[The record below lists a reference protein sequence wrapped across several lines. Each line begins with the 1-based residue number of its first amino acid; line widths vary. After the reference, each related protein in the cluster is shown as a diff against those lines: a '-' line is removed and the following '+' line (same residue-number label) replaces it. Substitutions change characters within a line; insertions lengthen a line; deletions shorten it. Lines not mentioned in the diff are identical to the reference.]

1 MCTHTHFR
9 HYFALWYGFLL
20 DSSYGSWKLWRIW
33 TYCNTI
39 DRISPLLYQYAN
51 METGSYS
58 PSSQNI
64 LYWQI
69 LDTRKNNK
77 KVSTLLLKT
86 LSAGSQFKRDL
97 IQCSLI
103 TTVICFHADLKQERI
118 FLFLVQCLKRFRKRT
133 IGDCTF
139 FVSTLIVQLIVISQL
154 EFKLNQIPVSL
165 RFTFQ
170 MNPWNALWTSSI
182 SPWARLTTPS
192 TKHFNFLQCY
202 LTLQR
207 CMFCFNRH
215 LVCQYNAPPDTFLFH
230 QFSHIKFD
238 KNVIRLF

>member
-1 MCTHTHFR
+1 M
-9 HYFALWYGFLL
+9 
-20 DSSYGSWKLWRIW
+20 
-33 TYCNTI
+33 
-39 DRISPLLYQYAN
+39 
-51 METGSYS
+51 
-58 PSSQNI
+58 
-64 LYWQI
+64 
-69 LDTRKNNK
+69 
-77 KVSTLLLKT
+77 STLLLKT

-103 TTVICFHADLKQERI
+103 TTVICFHAVLKQELI
-118 FLFLVQCLKRFRKRT
+118 FLFLVQCLKRSRKRT

-182 SPWARLTTPS
+182 SPWARLTTPP

-202 LTLQR
+202 LTLQC
-207 CMFCFNRH
+207 CMFCFDRH
-215 LVCQYNAPPDTFLFH
+215 LVCRTMHPQIF
-230 QFSHIKFD
+230 FSFSNSHT
-238 KNVIRLF
+238 